1 MQKCLICL
9 VVVFIHFLYLVE
21 TGHDGDVVDPL
32 LLDTQ
37 PPGQVVLHQGAHRL
51 LCRLNPMT

>member
-1 MQKCLICL
+1 MCCFFL
-9 VVVFIHFLYLVE
+9 IHFLYLVE

-32 LLDTQ
+32 LLDTM